1 MLSLECVYW
10 KQNIQLCSE
19 KIAIQV
25 WLHSL
30 LTWLFCFSKL
40 PACDLRRACAFRDKN
55 GKGCKPDWR
64 DAPSGKSYLPSYNV
78 APGAYT

>member
-1 MLSLECVYW
+1 MRLLKTEYSIMLRENSYTSL
-10 KQNIQLCSE
+10 
-19 KIAIQV
+19 IA
-25 WLHSL
+25 SL

-40 PACDLRRACAFRDKN
+40 PASDLRRACAFRDKN

-78 APGAYT
+78 APGSYT